1 LTRLAGRKIRRSEAV
16 NSDMKIYYGLASR
29 FANETI
35 ELYESREAADDAAR
49 MIRELAPELAG
60 DVCVVEIEVEEPS
73 LN

>member
-1 LTRLAGRKIRRSEAV
+1 
-16 NSDMKIYYGLASR
+16 MKIYYGLASR

-49 MIRELAPELAG
+49 MVRELAPELAG
-60 DVCVVEIEVEEPS
+60 DVCIVEIEVEEPS